1 MPRELTL
8 VCQQEEA
15 FMSLE
20 EQLAK
25 IREAGAARM
34 PEEVRATMGKATQ
47 DLRESG
53 IMDNVI
59 KVGDTLP
66 AFSLKNTDGVDV
78 SSATLLKE
86 GNLVLTVF
94 RGHW

>member
-1 MPRELTL
+1 
-8 VCQQEEA
+8 
-15 FMSLE
+15 MSLE

-78 SSATLLKE
+78 SSAALLKE

>member
-1 MPRELTL
+1 
-8 VCQQEEA
+8 
-15 FMSLE
+15 MSLE

-34 PEEVRATMGKATQ
+34 PEEVRAIMGKATQ

-59 KVGDTLP
+59 KVGDPLP

-78 SSATLLKE
+78 NSASLLKE
-86 GNLVLTVF
+86 GNLVVTVF

>member
-1 MPRELTL
+1 
-8 VCQQEEA
+8 
-15 FMSLE
+15 MSLE

-34 PEEVRATMGKATQ
+34 PEEVRAIMGKATQ

-59 KVGDTLP
+59 KVGDPLP
-66 AFSLKNTDGVDV
+66 AFSLKNTNGVDV
-78 SSATLLKE
+78 SSAALLKK
-86 GNLVLTVF
+86 GNLVVTVF

>member
-1 MPRELTL
+1 
-8 VCQQEEA
+8 
-15 FMSLE
+15 MSLE

-34 PEEVRATMGKATQ
+34 PEEVRAAMGKATQ

-53 IMDNVI
+53 IMDKVI
-59 KVGDTLP
+59 KVGDPLP

-78 SSATLLKE
+78 NSASLLKK
-86 GNLVLTVF
+86 GNLVVTVF

>member
-1 MPRELTL
+1 
-8 VCQQEEA
+8 
-15 FMSLE
+15 MSLE

-25 IREAGAARM
+25 LREASAARM

-53 IMDNVI
+53 IMDKVI

-66 AFSLKNTDGVDV
+66 AFTLKNMDGVDV
-78 SSATLLKE
+78 SSAALLEK
-86 GNLVLTVF
+86 GNLVVTVF